1 MGTSAWA
8 LLTAASVA
16 VAGCGTGDPVITDA
30 PAPQPTLTAEQARA
44 LDDVVLRLDT
54 TDTTYCLTAISDAFN
69 LHVSDMCITVPFAA
83 VELMYGDGPP
93 PGLFDARYSTYS
105 LWIMPLAEAVVD
117 VEAQEGQVDPI
128 FRGDSG
134 VLMIISEAVSNTQ
147 PMTLVVVYGDTTLRC
162 PLPHG
167 SNNCLS
173 E

>member
-1 MGTSAWA
+1 
-8 LLTAASVA
+8 
-16 VAGCGTGDPVITDA
+16 
-30 PAPQPTLTAEQARA
+30 
-44 LDDVVLRLDT
+44 
-54 TDTTYCLTAISDAFN
+54 
-69 LHVSDMCITVPFAA
+69 MCITVPFAA

-93 PGLFDARYSTYS
+93 PGLFDDRYSTYS

-128 FRGDSG
+128 FRSDSG